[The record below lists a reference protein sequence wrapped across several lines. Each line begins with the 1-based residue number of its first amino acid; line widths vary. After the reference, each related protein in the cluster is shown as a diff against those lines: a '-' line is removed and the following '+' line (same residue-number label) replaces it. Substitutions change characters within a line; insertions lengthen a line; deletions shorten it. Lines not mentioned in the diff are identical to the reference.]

1 MIKFTFKIFLLLVSI
16 FTPIFAMAENED
28 NNEVGDLK
36 LVKILFL
43 YEDLLITNLFQI

>member
-1 MIKFTFKIFLLLVSI
+1 MVNFTFKFFLLLVSI

-36 LVKILFL
+36 LLLSDKTDVLSKISC
-43 YEDLLITNLFQI
+43 